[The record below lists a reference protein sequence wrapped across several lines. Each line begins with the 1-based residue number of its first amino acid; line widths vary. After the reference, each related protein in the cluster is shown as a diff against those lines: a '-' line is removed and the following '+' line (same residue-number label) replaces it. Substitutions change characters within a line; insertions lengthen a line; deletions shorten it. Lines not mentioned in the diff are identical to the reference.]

1 MFYLFLSNYL
11 IYGVDFYEKIVQYPP
26 ILQNCVIKKH
36 KASALLVIV
45 LVTAIVCSTFCLG
58 MARMNQ
64 VSLSSSDSNR
74 IALQAQQYAAAE
86 SDIVR
91 STNYGDLANKAK
103 SLISGTLYK
112 REVIVGAESSYD
124 SNIKQKVVTI
134 NIYKGSELLP
144 RCSLKVV
151 RLNKESSLSSVPQ
164 GAILPWYGSINNIPS
179 GFALCNG
186 QNGTPDLRDRFLVG
200 AGNSYVLGNTGGA
213 NTVTLTVAQMPSHAH
228 NRGNMNITGVLNV
241 PNGNAVAYPTYY
253 SASGVFYCNGR
264 ATYGGNA
271 GDGGVGGRIYFDAS
285 RSWTGVTSYEG
296 GNQPH
301 ENRPP
306 YYAVFY
312 IMKL

>member
-1 MFYLFLSNYL
+1 MGLSL
-11 IYGVDFYEKIVQYPP
+11 SR
-26 ILQNCVIKKH
+26 LQN
-36 KASALLVIV
+36 SAFL
-45 LVTAIVCSTFCLG
+45 
-58 MARMNQ
+58 N
-64 VSLSSSDSNR
+64 LSSGNSS
-74 IALQAQQYAAAE
+74 LQAQQYAAME
-86 SDIVR
+86 SERLRI
-91 STNYGDLANKAK
+91 TNYADLTSK
-103 SLISGTLYK
+103 SKSKIPN
-112 REVIVGAESSYD
+112 SSYYSEVTVGIE
-124 SNIKQKVVTI
+124 SNYNDTIKQKECTI
-134 NIYKGSELLP
+134 NIYKDDDVLP
-144 RCSLKVV
+144 RYTVKVV
-151 RLNKESSLSSVPQ
+151 RMTKENTGNTGVPP
-164 GAILPWYGSINNIPS
+164 GTIIPWYGNLNNIPD

-213 NTVTLTVAQMPSHAH
+213 NIVTLTVVQMPSHAH

-241 PNGNAVAYPTYY
+241 PNGNAVGYPTYY

-306 YYAVFY
+306 YFAVY
-312 IMKL
+312 YLMKL